1 MLLLYSTNIFLHF
14 CGFLLHFPRIS
25 VLLLLTE
32 IVRAAEEGAAA
43 SPAALA
49 ALALQFPQSSAVR
62 MGKLTTKNG
71 DMVMRNVIRTK
82 VFHGGS

>member
-1 MLLLYSTNIFLHF
+1 MLLN
-14 CGFLLHFPRIS
+14 
-25 VLLLLTE
+25 LTE

-62 MGKLTTKNG
+62 MGKLTTKNW

-82 VFHGGS
+82 VFHGTS